1 MISRLINY
9 LIFSGLVAGVNFLI
23 VIYMTRHI
31 SIEDFG
37 VVGLFMAILYILPQF
52 ISFSSI
58 GLVSINKVKLSNE
71 KFLEFSKTHLTFS
84 MLIFISVFFIS
95 IIIGIIVKEYI
106 ILFLVI
112 PIVSFVQYL
121 TMFHNAELV
130 QDEQSKRYG
139 IYKLILSIISL
150 LFTVMAISYY
160 NLSWDGRL
168 YAILFSELLLLLITI
183 KYSYTTLRNFV
194 YKVDISKFKE
204 YIYFG
209 LPLIFGLSA
218 GWLLN
223 QADRFIVLSFFSLKD
238 VGVYTLAYSI
248 GMIINVIN
256 QAVTN
261 AIIPKLYK
269 SLEKKDGHKLV
280 KKLNV
285 YYSLTILSLALI
297 VGFSSFWYV
306 PLLFGQEYIQSPM
319 IILFIALAFALNGI
333 YRVSGSVIVFYKRNI
348 IQMKLLY
355 ISAILNIIL
364 SIALIPFFGMISPA
378 IATFFAYILLAYL
391 SYTHGWKI
399 LKKEELC

>member
-1 MISRLINY
+1 MINAVINY
-9 LIFSGLVAGVNFLI
+9 LIFSALSSGVSFLI

-31 SIEDFG
+31 SVEDFG
-37 VVGLFMAILYILPQF
+37 VVGLFMSILYILPQF

-84 MLIFISVFFIS
+84 ILIFISVFFIS

-112 PIVSFVQYL
+112 PIISFVQNL

-130 QDEQSKRYG
+130 QDGQSKRFG
-139 IYKLILSIISL
+139 IYRLILSIISL
-150 LFTVMAISYY
+150 LFTVVAISYY
-160 NLSWDGRL
+160 NLNWDGRL

-209 LPLIFGLSA
+209 SPLIFGLSA
-218 GWLLN
+218 GWVLN

-238 VGVYTLAYSI
+238 VGIYTLAYSI
-248 GMIINVIN
+248 GIIINVIN

-261 AIIPKLYK
+261 AIVPQLYK

-285 YYSLTILSLALI
+285 YYSLTMLSLALI
-297 VGFSSFWYV
+297 VGLSSFWYV
-306 PLLFGQEYIQSPM
+306 PLLFGQDYAQSPM
-319 IILFIALAFALNGI
+319 IILFIALAFAFNGV
-333 YRVSGSVIVFYKRNI
+333 YRVTGCVIEFYKRNVLK
-348 IQMKLLY
+348 MKLLH
-355 ISAILNIIL
+355 ISAILNVIL
-364 SIALIPFFGMISPA
+364 SIALIPFFGIISPA

-391 SYTHGWKI
+391 SYAYGWKI
-399 LKKEELC
+399 LKKEELF